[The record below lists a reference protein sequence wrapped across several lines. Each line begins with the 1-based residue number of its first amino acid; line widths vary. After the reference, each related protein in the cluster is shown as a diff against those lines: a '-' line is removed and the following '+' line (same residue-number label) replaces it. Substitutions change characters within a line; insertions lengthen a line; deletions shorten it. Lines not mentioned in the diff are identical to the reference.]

1 MNAREKRI
9 VAVQPA
15 RVSSAS
21 RERGSVLIVSLM
33 LLLAITILAV
43 SGIQDSVLQEKMV
56 RNQRLALESAHA
68 AEWGVRQGELF
79 IWNINPDQPPQAFD
93 TAQPGVTI
101 WRLNDDDIATK
112 DAGNDL
118 TQTAAWWFDPARG
131 GLDAWW
137 PGTAEVPAAAYQS
150 PFYAP
155 QYVIEQQVCNQISG
169 GGGLGSGQTQQW
181 RCLYRVT
188 ANSMSVDANAYGP
201 SAKVQSTFVKNYAT
215 K

>member
-1 MNAREKRI
+1 MTSKRTQTP
-9 VAVQPA
+9 AVFN
-15 RVSSAS
+15 R
-21 RERGSVLIVSLM
+21 RKERGSVLVVSLL

-56 RNQRLALESAHA
+56 RNQRLAAESFQA

-79 IWNINPDQPPQAFD
+79 LWNINPDQPPQVFN

-131 GLDAWW
+131 GTETWW
-137 PGTAEVPAAAYQS
+137 TVNAETPAAAYHS
-150 PFYAP
+150 PFYGP
-155 QYVIEQQVCNQISG
+155 QFVVEQQTCNQISG
-169 GGGLGSGQTQQW
+169 SGGGLGSGQTQQW

-188 ANSMSVDANAYGP
+188 ANSKSVDAEAYGP
-201 SAKVQSTFVKNYAT
+201 SVKVQSTFVKNYAT